1 MEADPR
7 ERIRTPPRGSLF
19 LPGPGKHVRAGLAGA
34 GGGTGLARGGTPLG
48 RRGLWAP
55 PVTSPRGAPIWP
67 GPWTGA
73 LALAAPT
80 RRTRGAGRAQ
90 AEAGSPRGA
99 ARLSLLYS
107 VESADLVRRSCF
119 PCLEISSEIL
129 TLKRVFKSSKA
140 SFLMASPVGRSE
152 WLEAWPVSHQLGA
165 GPPET
170 ADRCLQ
176 SHRRQKVTKGPRLS
190 DGPIRQAPGSAVA
203 QRMLGAGVTLTASPR
218 VSGRV
223 VQGHR
228 RQRRGAGS
236 SSGTRLAL
244 CARPWNGRWLP
255 GEVWVSF

>member
-1 MEADPR
+1 MKILLEADPR

-19 LPGPGKHVRAGLAGA
+19 LPGPGQHVRGVWQAPGEAPAWLGVAPPWGA
-34 GGGTGLARGGTPLG
+34 AASGRHPSPPRGGPLSGLARG
-48 RRGLWAP
+48 
-55 PVTSPRGAPIWP
+55 
-67 GPWTGA
+67 
-73 LALAAPT
+73 LAAPT

-99 ARLSLLYS
+99 ARLSLLHS

-152 WLEAWPVSHQLGA
+152 RLEAWPVSHQLGA

-218 VSGRV
+218 VSGSG
-223 VQGHR
+223 VQAHR

-244 CARPWNGRWLP
+244 CARPWNGRSLP